1 MSLARSSGFP
11 AASTPRR
18 AKRCNAATGS
28 QPFLQTVLREEH
40 ARSSM
45 RVNDLRRAR
54 AMRCMAC
61 GEEMRLTRVVR
72 DETCERHTLHCLG
85 CEEVERPLV
94 LLAPRHGAGGKDN
107 QADQKFAPSSAWAR
121 AVAALRGVGSAPWT
135 SRQPAPRRMRNGIA
149 NFRNYGTS
157 RFPASDSR
165 KRPERPTT
173 PLHGATSRDGISAGA
188 CGSTRRKRT
197 TVRLS
202 VRCSVRPAIRRTL

>member
-1 MSLARSSGFP
+1 MPLPGWPGPIAGPPIPKSVRARLSEARASAFP
-11 AASTPRR
+11 GASTLLRR

-28 QPFLQTVLREEH
+28 QPFLQTVLRKEH

-94 LLAPRHGAGGKDN
+94 LLAPRHDAGAKDN
-107 QADQKFAPSSAWAR
+107 RADQKFAPSSAWAR
-121 AVAALRGVGSAPWT
+121 AVAALRG
-135 SRQPAPRRMRNGIA
+135 RQRSMDKPATGAKANAQWDREFSQLWDEPFPRQ
-149 NFRNYGTS
+149 
-157 RFPASDSR
+157 
-165 KRPERPTT
+165 
-173 PLHGATSRDGISAGA
+173 
-188 CGSTRRKRT
+188 
-197 TVRLS
+197 RLS
-202 VRCSVRPAIRRTL
+202 

>member
-1 MSLARSSGFP
+1 MPLPGVARSDHRSANTQIRQGRISEARASAFP
-11 AASTPRR
+11 GASTLLRR

-28 QPFLQTVLREEH
+28 QPFLQTVLRKEH

-45 RVNDLRRAR
+45 CVDDLRRAR

-94 LLAPRHGAGGKDN
+94 LLAPRHDAGAKDN

-121 AVAALRGVGSAPWT
+121 AVAALRG
-135 SRQPAPRRMRNGIA
+135 RQRSMDKPATGAKTNAQWDREFSQLWDEPFPRQ
-149 NFRNYGTS
+149 
-157 RFPASDSR
+157 
-165 KRPERPTT
+165 
-173 PLHGATSRDGISAGA
+173 
-188 CGSTRRKRT
+188 
-197 TVRLS
+197 RLS
-202 VRCSVRPAIRRTL
+202 